1 MLYEVD
7 DMPPIDGSEL
17 EQLIDEHALHE
28 EYLFFRRNPGD
39 DLDPF
44 LGHEDGYECFCTS
57 CRGHFVRPLKEGPAS
72 HWGFCPVCHGAVTA
86 KRWGGE
92 NAKFLAAEAFLF
104 SFFLRGRGRE
114 VWLVSIQVRMNPRFL
129 ESKYCAREVSRI
141 VFF

>member
-1 MLYEVD
+1 MYGVT
-7 DMPPIDGSEL
+7 DMPPIDGGEL
-17 EQLIDEHALHE
+17 ERLIDEHVQHG

-44 LGHEDGYECFCTS
+44 LGHEDGYECFCTG
-57 CRGHFVRPLKEGPAS
+57 CREHFVRPLKEGPAS
-72 HWGFCPVCHGAVTA
+72 HWSECPVCHGAVTP

-114 VWLVSIQVRMNPRFL
+114 VWLVSLQVRMNPRFL
-129 ESKYCAREVSRI
+129 ESKYCARGVAHRL
-141 VFF
+141 F